1 MSTLSPRL
9 VQLDH
14 EYNCASVASYFHLER
29 NNIICIYLLTISWRK
44 GGSTWSKFGRSR
56 LARKG
61 RVLKDG
67 AGVHPVSPGCELEF
81 NWGLTPPAQD
91 FYNYISH
98 SSTLRGA
105 TRRERGANERDTG
118 SEGGGDR
125 FFCPLSRLPP
135 LPFSRLPVVEW
146 TQVMEETKNS
156 PHESPRPRENT
167 GGTAYARLTRAPQLL
182 PCLTGDG
189 PIRVASFTV
198 VESGLP
204 PLRSRF

>member
-1 MSTLSPRL
+1 MSVNFSIGITDLVKSNGFSVSRRNVSTLSPRL
-9 VQLDH
+9 VQLDQ
-14 EYNCASVASYFHLER
+14 EYNCASVASYFHLKR
-29 NNIICIYLLTISWRK
+29 NNIIYISLLTISWRK

-118 SEGGGDR
+118 SVGGGTGS
-125 FFCPLSRLPP
+125 FAHSLA
-135 LPFSRLPVVEW
+135 
-146 TQVMEETKNS
+146 S
-156 PHESPRPRENT
+156 PHSLSPGFPS
-167 GGTAYARLTRAPQLL
+167 LS
-182 PCLTGDG
+182 G
-189 PIRVASFTV
+189 PK
-198 VESGLP
+198 
-204 PLRSRF
+204 

>member
-1 MSTLSPRL
+1 MAKGWFNL
-9 VQLDH
+9 VQIRPK
-14 EYNCASVASYFHLER
+14 SS
-29 NNIICIYLLTISWRK
+29 S
-44 GGSTWSKFGRSR
+44 
-56 LARKG
+56 ARKG

-105 TRRERGANERDTG
+105 TRHEWGANERDTG
-118 SEGGGDR
+118 SAGGRMGR
-125 FFCPLSRLPP
+125 GRGTGSFAHSLALPSPTPSR
-135 LPFSRLPVVEW
+135 SRRRADPSDGRDEKLAA
-146 TQVMEETKNS
+146 N
-156 PHESPRPRENT
+156 ESPRPRENT

-182 PCLTGDG
+182 PCLTGGG
-189 PIRVASFTV
+189 PVRVASFTV

>member
-14 EYNCASVASYFHLER
+14 EYNCASVASYFHLKR
-29 NNIICIYLLTISWRK
+29 NNIIYISLLTISWRK

-135 LPFSRLPVVEW
+135 LL
-146 TQVMEETKNS
+146 S
-156 PHESPRPRENT
+156 PGFPS
-167 GGTAYARLTRAPQLL
+167 LS
-182 PCLTGDG
+182 G
-189 PIRVASFTV
+189 PK
-198 VESGLP
+198 
-204 PLRSRF
+204 